1 MIDHAPL
8 VESLAGELIRRLLT
22 PQVLAEAGKAFR
34 ELKLLPTAELDASP
48 FTDVES
54 WAELFG
60 STTGPWGGIGGAA
73 MTTYRM
79 TMVRSRGLAILFA
92 GDKLYGVAEYNPK
105 TIDARYTGNYHRTA
119 AVWAV

>member
-1 MIDHAPL
+1 MIHHAPL

-22 PQVLAEAGKAFR
+22 PQVLEEAGKGFR
-34 ELKLLPTAELDASP
+34 ELKLLHGPLDPSP

-54 WAELFG
+54 WAEIFG

-73 MTTYRM
+73 MTTFRM

-92 GDKLYGVAEYNPK
+92 GDNLFGVAEYNPR
-105 TIDARYTGNYHRTA
+105 TIDPRYTGSYHRTA
-119 AVWAV
+119 QAWAV

>member
-1 MIDHAPL
+1 MINHAPL
-8 VESLAGELIRRLLT
+8 VESLSGELIRRLLT
-22 PQVLAEAGKAFR
+22 PQVLAEAGRGFR
-34 ELKLLPTAELDASP
+34 ELRLLPGELDPAP

-54 WAELFG
+54 WAELFS
-60 STTGPWGGIGGAA
+60 STSGPWGGIGGAA

-92 GDKLYGVAEYNPK
+92 GDKLFGVAEYNPR